1 MAEITKLFNSKE
13 QLIRLKSL
21 TIEIYE
27 REIWSSCIDFL
38 KYHPIE
44 YLSLRCIPNQVL
56 IEAILSS
63 PKLCKCRLYF
73 WRSISNITECLNINS
88 NIEILYVKFKDNSNQ
103 LIMNILLSH
112 IPKLKRL
119 EIENDHVNYYLDSF
133 FTFSKLRKIK
143 LFWLRRSM
151 RSDYFER
158 LLAITPIIKYIYLDL
173 VKFPFIKIFIRCREL
188 ARTNNNNEKIMFDK
202 YCRQILSIMNTQT
215 NTYFKVKWIE
225 EDSKM
230 HRIQMIIHNIGLYLD
245 FR

>member
-1 MAEITKLFNSKE
+1 MVERKKSITIFVNKE
-13 QLIRLKSL
+13 LIRLKSL

-27 REIWSSCIDFL
+27 REIWPSCIDFL
-38 KYHPIE
+38 KYHSIE

-63 PKLCKCRLYF
+63 
-73 WRSISNITECLNINS
+73 S
-88 NIEILYVKFKDNSNQ
+88 ILY
-103 LIMNILLSH
+103 
-112 IPKLKRL
+112 
-119 EIENDHVNYYLDSF
+119 SF

-151 RSDYFER
+151 RPDYFER
-158 LLAITPIIKYIYLDL
+158 LLAVTPIIKYIYLDL
-173 VKFPFIKIFIRCREL
+173 VKIPFIKIFIRCREL